1 MTALHD
7 AMQRIEGLA
16 PLDRF
21 VSPVSDAVHRAV
33 QPTTVRNTLSGTWLG
48 HPFHPM
54 LVAVPIG
61 AWGMSALFDIVGG
74 KQGNRAAGT
83 LIAAGL
89 FTAVPAAATGLNDW
103 ADTKAPE
110 SRVGAVHAAAN
121 SSASMLFLASL
132 ALRFRGRI
140 VPGKALSWAGL
151 ALVGGG
157 GYLGGHLTYAR
168 AMNVNHTAW
177 LDIPSE
183 WTRVAGEAQ
192 LPEDG
197 TLTAHCDG
205 QSILLSRGRSGRV
218 SAIAATC
225 SHMGG
230 PLGEGER
237 TAGCVTC
244 PWHGSVFRLDD
255 GTVVRGPASS
265 PQPAYDAR
273 IVDGAVEIRSV
284 R

>member
-7 AMQRIEGLA
+7 AMQRIESLA
-16 PLDRF
+16 ALDRF
-21 VSPVSDAVHRAV
+21 VRPVSDAVHRAV
-33 QPTTVRNTLSGTWLG
+33 QPTTVRNALSGTWLG
-48 HPFHPM
+48 HPVHPM
-54 LVAVPIG
+54 LVAMPIG
-61 AWGMSALFDIVGG
+61 AWGMSMLFDIVGG
-74 KQGNRAAGT
+74 KQGNRAAST

-89 FTAVPAAATGLNDW
+89 VAAAPTAATGLNDW
-103 ADTKAPE
+103 ADTKIPE

-121 SSASMLFLASL
+121 SSASILFVSSL
-132 ALRFRGRI
+132 AMRLRGRT
-140 VPGKALSWAGL
+140 VLGKALSWTGL

-183 WTRVAGEAQ
+183 WTRVAEEAR
-192 LPEDG
+192 LPDDG
-197 TLTAHCDG
+197 MVTADCDG
-205 QSILLSRGRSGRV
+205 QAILLSRARGGRV

-230 PLGEGER
+230 PLGEGES
-237 TAGCVTC
+237 TAGCITC
-244 PWHGSVFRLDD
+244 PWHGSVFHLDD

-265 PQPAYDAR
+265 PQPAFDAR
-273 IVDGAVEIRSV
+273 IVDGAVEIRSL